1 MNLSDEFFSWIQQHA
16 TDDPARL
23 RLKMRGKL
31 VGGLD
36 ASAAILQI
44 ECRRKYAAK
53 FADTLAADPRFYFPG
68 GINAEQATSDR
79 LAGFHASLIEP
90 GKKVADL
97 TSGLGIDAMHL
108 ARKSDAVIA
117 IERQPEVADALA
129 FNAANSGI
137 DNLEALC
144 ADCRDWLN
152 LAGTDSQD
160 CLFIDPARR
169 ADDGSRVYALRD
181 CQPDLTILQER
192 MLQVAPRYIAKLSP
206 MLDISHVLSE
216 LDCVRNIMAVGTT
229 TECKELVVTVE
240 RGYDGEPVIQACTIH
255 AHGIQCEAF
264 TASDEQA
271 AVATYGMPEPGNVLF
286 EPGPAVMKAAPLK
299 LLSQR
304 YGLTKLAANT
314 QLYFTKKQTAA
325 PGILPGNCLDIIAVL
340 PYSSSEIK
348 RFARRWPKASVTA
361 RNFGVQADA
370 LRRKLGVRDGGDVRV
385 FAVSDN
391 RGERRLI
398 VAS

>member
-117 IERQPEVADALA
+117 IER
-129 FNAANSGI
+129 
-137 DNLEALC
+137 
-144 ADCRDWLN
+144 
-152 LAGTDSQD
+152 
-160 CLFIDPARR
+160 
-169 ADDGSRVYALRD
+169 
-181 CQPDLTILQER
+181 
-192 MLQVAPRYIAKLSP
+192 
-206 MLDISHVLSE
+206 
-216 LDCVRNIMAVGTT
+216 
-229 TECKELVVTVE
+229 
-240 RGYDGEPVIQACTIH
+240 
-255 AHGIQCEAF
+255 
-264 TASDEQA
+264 
-271 AVATYGMPEPGNVLF
+271 
-286 EPGPAVMKAAPLK
+286 
-299 LLSQR
+299 
-304 YGLTKLAANT
+304 
-314 QLYFTKKQTAA
+314 
-325 PGILPGNCLDIIAVL
+325 
-340 PYSSSEIK
+340 
-348 RFARRWPKASVTA
+348 
-361 RNFGVQADA
+361 
-370 LRRKLGVRDGGDVRV
+370 
-385 FAVSDN
+385 
-391 RGERRLI
+391 
-398 VAS
+398 